1 MNLIVTLAVLFSGGL
16 HGFTF
21 AVILI
26 KVFGLHKQ
34 NLLIP
39 ERIINLEEKASLLMG
54 NTIVITFIVVSNVT
68 WADYFSN
75 PMKVYAGMGLIV
87 GSIVFI
93 AAVVGWLVG
102 ISISRSEAGEKDE
115 K

>member
-1 MNLIVTLAVLFSGGL
+1 MNLIVTLAILFSGGL

-39 ERIINLEEKASLLMG
+39 ERITNFEEKASLLMG
-54 NTIVITFIVVSNVT
+54 NTVVITFIVVSNVAWT
-68 WADYFSN
+68 DYFSN
-75 PMKVYAGMGLIV
+75 PMAVYAGMGLII
-87 GSIVFI
+87 GSIVFVG
-93 AAVVGWLVG
+93 AVTGKLFG
-102 ISISRSEAGEKDE
+102 TFYEKSE
-115 K
+115 

>member
-39 ERIINLEEKASLLMG
+39 EWIINLEEKALLLMG
-54 NTIVITFIVVSNVT
+54 NTIVITFIVVSNVAWT
-68 WADYFSN
+68 DYFSN

-93 AAVVGWLVG
+93 AAVV
-102 ISISRSEAGEKDE
+102 
-115 K
+115 

>member
-1 MNLIVTLAVLFSGGL
+1 MNLIITLAVLFSGGL

-39 ERIINLEEKASLLMG
+39 ERITNFEERASLLMG
-54 NTIVITFIVVSNVT
+54 NTIVITFIVVSNVAWT
-68 WADYFSN
+68 DYFAN
-75 PMKVYAGMGLIV
+75 PLRVYAGMGLIV

-93 AAVVGWLVG
+93 AAVIGCLVG
-102 ISISRSEAGEKDE
+102 ISISQSKAGENDE